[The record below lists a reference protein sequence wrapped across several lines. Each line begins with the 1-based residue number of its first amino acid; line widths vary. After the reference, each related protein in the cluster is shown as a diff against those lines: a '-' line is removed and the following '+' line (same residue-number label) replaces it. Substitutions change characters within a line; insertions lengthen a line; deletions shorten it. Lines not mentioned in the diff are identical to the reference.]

1 MTLLE
6 FIQHY
11 KLQITC
17 KYRKKCLF
25 SAVPSL
31 SAVDERWGGGA
42 EEGLEKLLRKREEE
56 KKWPYTCPSS
66 KRKSTV
72 SVKILKNTSD
82 KSEH

>member
-11 KLQITC
+11 KVQITC

-42 EEGLEKLLRKREEE
+42 EEGLEKLLRKRE
-56 KKWPYTCPSS
+56 
-66 KRKSTV
+66 
-72 SVKILKNTSD
+72 
-82 KSEH
+82 

>member
-1 MTLLE
+1 MLE

-66 KRKSTV
+66 KRKSTI